1 MRQRTLF
8 KIVLWLLVLALPC
21 LLVPLSS
28 ELSRRVTQE
37 SLAMLEQNIRRAT
50 VQCYALEGFY
60 PPSLS
65 YLERYGVLVD
75 QSRYFVDYRY
85 VAANLLPSVTVLA
98 VTQ

>member
-1 MRQRTLF
+1 MRQRVLF
-8 KIVLWLLVLALPC
+8 KVVLWLLVLALPF

-98 VTQ
+98 VSQ

>member
-8 KIVLWLLVLALPC
+8 KIVLWLLVLALPF
-21 LLVPLSS
+21 LLVTLSS